1 MGGMN
6 SFLFRS
12 LMAALGFS
20 SSYLNSGQNAHA
32 DDWGCQV
39 ILCLS
44 NPGGPMQYAECRPPV
59 QKLWRWLARGKS
71 FPTCSGVGFQS
82 SRPHYD
88 PLYCDDGFRL
98 TVTYSDKARE
108 AACISASR
116 QIVNKSLC
124 RHDRDWPRNS
134 NEQITAAQWQSE
146 NGQPQCTGYVTARP
160 LVREQPNY
168 IDVTIDGVGKQRVW
182 F

>member
-1 MGGMN
+1 MN

-12 LMAALGFS
+12 AVASFVFV
-20 SSYLNSGQNAHA
+20 SSYLSFGQNAHA
-32 DDWGCQV
+32 DDWGCQI

-44 NPGGPMQYAECRPPV
+44 NPGGPMQYGECRPPV

-71 FPTCSGVGFQS
+71 FPTCSGAGFQS
-82 SRPHYD
+82 SRPLYD
-88 PLYCDDGFRL
+88 PLYCSDGYRL

-108 AACISASR
+108 ASCVSTSR

-124 RHDRDWPRNS
+124 RHDRGWPGNS
-134 NEQITAAQWQSE
+134 NEHITSAQWQSE
-146 NGQPQCTGYVTARP
+146 NGQLQCTGYLTARP

>member
-1 MGGMN
+1 MN

-12 LMAALGFS
+12 LMAVLSFGP
-20 SSYLNSGQNAHA
+20 SYLNSGQNAHA

-88 PLYCDDGFRL
+88 PLYCSDGYRL
-98 TVTYSDKARE
+98 TVTSSDKARE
-108 AACISASR
+108 AACVSTSR

-146 NGQPQCTGYVTARP
+146 NGQPQCTGYVMARP

>member
-1 MGGMN
+1 MN

-12 LMAALGFS
+12 LMAVLSFGP
-20 SSYLNSGQNAHA
+20 SYLNSGQNAHA

-71 FPTCSGVGFQS
+71 FPTCRGVGFQS

-134 NEQITAAQWQSE
+134 NEQITAAQ
-146 NGQPQCTGYVTARP
+146 
-160 LVREQPNY
+160 
-168 IDVTIDGVGKQRVW
+168 
-182 F
+182 